1 VAHVLVVDD
10 GIPMREVLRSMLEES
25 GYVVSE
31 AGDGAAALKALRA
44 STVPLVALLDLDLPQ
59 GDGLDVL
66 RAVAAD
72 TALSLRH
79 RFILMTAVVQSRW
92 EQASELRQRLH
103 VPLKLKPFDVD
114 DLLGVIGEAAEGQA
128 PQA

>member
-1 VAHVLVVDD
+1 
-10 GIPMREVLRSMLEES
+10 
-25 GYVVSE
+25 VS
-31 AGDGAAALKALRA
+31 ALKALRS
-44 STVPLVALLDLDLPQ
+44 STVPFVTLRDLDLPM

-72 TALSLRH
+72 DSLSQGH

-92 EQASELRQRLH
+92 EQTNEIRAALH

-114 DLLGVIGEAAEGQA
+114 DLLEAIGEAAKGLPAQG
-128 PQA
+128 